1 MEKCPNC
8 GQALTGREQT
18 CPNCGFNVEKYRR
31 DYFPDRQEEPER
43 AEKAETVEK
52 AGETAAEKEPADK
65 LSRSA
70 YRHKQEQP
78 ALANP
83 TVEKMIQWL
92 RDNTTI
98 AFLTGVGLLIVMSFS
113 RPLGWTA
120 FAICMLLL
128 IWTGHRGS
136 GGEYTADRNLTEKI
150 RAWASKIFNAFD
162 DKENELEE
170 KNEDFTQAH
179 PKFEAKVEKVKK
191 QAKARKPRN
200 FGIIQLSIL
209 LTSLIT
215 LVLLFLGTGFVTSSS
230 KLTVASVFFEV
241 ANRQITSGK
250 IIPALILYL
259 FLAVFLLL
267 PVFIM
272 LAVSQN
278 TRVSRVRA
286 FLLSLVESLTLIYL
300 FYRLGQTTSADSY
313 MGQAV
318 TSLKSYAVA
327 IGISGYLLILVSCMT
342 TVLSGINAFQPMAKP
357 DQKEEE

>member
-1 MEKCPNC
+1 MKKCPNC
-8 GQALTGREQT
+8 GQALTGQEKA

-31 DYFPDRQEEPER
+31 DYFTEEAVEENVEIREAKREEADRSL
-43 AEKAETVEK
+43 
-52 AGETAAEKEPADK
+52 EKEPVDK
-65 LSRSA
+65 LNRSA
-70 YRHKQEQP
+70 YQQKQERN
-78 ALANP
+78 AFTGNP
-83 TVEKMIQWL
+83 TAEKMLQWM

-98 AFLTGVGLLIVMSFS
+98 AFLVGVGLLIIMSFS

-120 FAICMLLL
+120 FAVSMALL
-128 IWTGHRGS
+128 IWTGYRDS
-136 GGEYTADRNLTEKI
+136 QGEYTADRNLTEYI
-150 RAWASKIFNAFD
+150 RNWASKVFNAFD
-162 DKENELEE
+162 DKESEIEE

-191 QAKARKPRN
+191 KTKKPRN

-241 ANRQITSGK
+241 ANWQIAAGK
-250 IIPALILYL
+250 IVPALILYL
-259 FLAVFLLL
+259 FLAIFLLL

-286 FLLSLVESLTLIYL
+286 FALSLVESLVLIYL
-300 FYRLGQTTSADSY
+300 FFQLAQTTSAASY
-313 MGQAV
+313 LSQAV
-318 TSLKSYAVA
+318 SSLKSYAVA
-327 IGISGYLLILVSCMT
+327 IGISGYLLILVSCLT
-342 TVLSGINAFQPMAKP
+342 TVLAGINMFQPMVKP
-357 DQKEEE
+357 RQNSEE

>member
-1 MEKCPNC
+1 MKKCPNC
-8 GQALTGREQT
+8 GQALTGQEKS

-31 DYFPDRQEEPER
+31 DYFTEEAVEENVEIREAKREEADRSL
-43 AEKAETVEK
+43 
-52 AGETAAEKEPADK
+52 EKEPVDK

-70 YRHKQEQP
+70 YQQKQERN
-78 ALANP
+78 AFTGNP
-83 TVEKMIQWL
+83 TAEKMLQWM

-98 AFLTGVGLLIVMSFS
+98 AFLVGVGLLIIMSFS

-120 FAICMLLL
+120 FAVSMALL
-128 IWTGHRGS
+128 IWTGHRDS
-136 GGEYTADRNLTEKI
+136 QGEYTADRNLTEYI
-150 RAWASKIFNAFD
+150 RNGASKVFNAFD
-162 DKENELEE
+162 DKESEIEE
-170 KNEDFTQAH
+170 KSEDFTQAH

-191 QAKARKPRN
+191 KTKKPRN

-241 ANRQITSGK
+241 ANRQIAAGK
-250 IIPALILYL
+250 IVPALILYL
-259 FLAVFLLL
+259 FLAIFLIL

-286 FLLSLVESLTLIYL
+286 FALSLVESLVLIYL
-300 FYRLGQTTSADSY
+300 FYQLAQTTSAASY
-313 MGQAV
+313 LSQAV
-318 TSLKSYAVA
+318 SSLKSYAVA
-327 IGISGYLLILVSCMT
+327 IGISGYLLILVSCLT
-342 TVLSGINAFQPMAKP
+342 TVLAGINMFQPMVKP
-357 DQKEEE
+357 GQNSEE

>member
-1 MEKCPNC
+1 MKKCPNC
-8 GQALTGREQT
+8 GQALTGQEKT

-31 DYFPDRQEEPER
+31 DYFTEEAVEENVERREADR
-43 AEKAETVEK
+43 TL
-52 AGETAAEKEPADK
+52 EKEPADK

-70 YRHKQEQP
+70 YRQKQEQN
-78 ALANP
+78 AFTGNP
-83 TVEKMIQWL
+83 TVEKMIQWM

-98 AFLTGVGLLIVMSFS
+98 AFLVGVGLLIIMSFS

-120 FAICMLLL
+120 FAVSMALL
-128 IWTGHRGS
+128 IWTGHRDS
-136 GGEYTADRNLTEKI
+136 QGEYTADRNLTEYI
-150 RAWASKIFNAFD
+150 RQSASKVFNAFD
-162 DKENELEE
+162 EKESEIEE
-170 KNEDFTQAH
+170 KNEDFSQAH

-191 QAKARKPRN
+191 KTKKSRN
-200 FGIIQLSIL
+200 FGIIQFSIL

-241 ANRQITSGK
+241 ANRQIAAGK
-250 IIPALILYL
+250 IVPALILYL

-286 FLLSLVESLTLIYL
+286 FALSLVESLVLIYL
-300 FYRLGQTTSADSY
+300 FYQLAQTTSAASY
-313 MGQAV
+313 LSQAV
-318 TSLKSYAVA
+318 SSLKSYAVA
-327 IGISGYLLILVSCMT
+327 IGISGYLLILVSCLT
-342 TVLSGINAFQPMAKP
+342 TVLAGINMFQPMVKP
-357 DQKEEE
+357 EENSEE

>member
-1 MEKCPNC
+1 MKKCPNC
-8 GQALTGREQT
+8 GQTLTGQEKT

-31 DYFPDRQEEPER
+31 DYFTEE
-43 AEKAETVEK
+43 A
-52 AGETAAEKEPADK
+52 AAENVERTEINREEADRTLEKDPSGK

-70 YRHKQEQP
+70 YRQKQEQN
-78 ALANP
+78 AFTGNP

-98 AFLTGVGLLIVMSFS
+98 AFLVGVGLLIIMSFS
-113 RPLGWTA
+113 RTLGWTA
-120 FAICMLLL
+120 FAVSMALL
-128 IWTGHRGS
+128 IWTGHRDS
-136 GGEYTADRNLTEKI
+136 QGEYTADRNLTEYI
-150 RAWASKIFNAFD
+150 RNWGSKVFNAFD
-162 DKENELEE
+162 DKENEIEE
-170 KNEDFTQAH
+170 KNEEFTESH

-191 QAKARKPRN
+191 KTKKPRN
-200 FGIIQLSIL
+200 FGVIQLSIL

-241 ANRQITSGK
+241 ANRQITAGK
-250 IIPALILYL
+250 IVPALILYL

-286 FLLSLVESLTLIYL
+286 FALSLVESLVLIYL
-300 FYRLGQTTSADSY
+300 FYQLAQTTSATSY
-313 MGQAV
+313 LSQAV
-318 TSLKSYAVA
+318 SSLKSYAVA
-327 IGISGYLLILVSCMT
+327 IGISGYLLILVSCLT
-342 TVLSGINAFQPMAKP
+342 TVLAGINMFQPMVKA
-357 DQKEEE
+357 DQNNEE